1 MNSSYHDIINL
12 PHHVS
17 VNHPQM
23 SMHDRAAQ
31 FAPFAAL
38 TGYED
43 AIDEIGRLTAERR
56 ELSELE
62 QLELNK
68 RFALLIGWQ
77 KEKPEVCIEYFVPDE
92 HKSGGSYQTIVGKVK
107 NISLPERIIILSNGE
122 SIHLDNIMSI
132 NCENEAIP

>member
-1 MNSSYHDIINL
+1 MMSYDEIINL
-12 PHHVS
+12 SHHVS
-17 VNHPQM
+17 RNHPQM
-23 SMHDRAAQ
+23 SMRDRAAQ
-31 FAPFAAL
+31 FSPFAAL

-43 AIDEIGRLTAERR
+43 AIDETGRLTAERR

-68 RFALLIGWQ
+68 RFALLIGRQ
-77 KEKPEVCIEYFVPDE
+77 KEKPEVSIEYFVPDE

-122 SIHLDNIMSI
+122 SIHLDDIMSI
-132 NCENEAIP
+132 NCENKAIP